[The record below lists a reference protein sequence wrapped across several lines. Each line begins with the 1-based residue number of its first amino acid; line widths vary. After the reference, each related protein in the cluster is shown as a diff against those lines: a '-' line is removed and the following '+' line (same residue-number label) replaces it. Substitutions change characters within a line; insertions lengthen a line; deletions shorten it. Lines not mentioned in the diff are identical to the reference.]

1 MTHSDA
7 RRPVAPKF
15 MRRPAVGPTTETRLR
30 VDPVACEG
38 IGLCA
43 HLAASIVELDR
54 WGYPVIAGEALAR
67 PEIGDARSAVRG
79 CPRRALW
86 LETTPRGSAGWS

>member
-1 MTHSDA
+1 MS
-7 RRPVAPKF
+7 RAPAG
-15 MRRPAVGPTTETRLR
+15 RLRLR

-43 HLAASIVELDR
+43 HVADRVVALDR
-54 WGYPVIAGEALAR
+54 WGYPIVDGDLDAG
-67 PEIGDARSAVRG
+67 SAVRAARRAVRA

-86 LETTPRGSAGWS
+86 LEAADQRR

>member
-1 MTHSDA
+1 MS
-7 RRPVAPKF
+7 RAPE
-15 MRRPAVGPTTETRLR
+15 VTQRLR

-43 HLAASIVELDR
+43 QVADRLIELDR
-54 WGYPVIAGEALAR
+54 WGYPIVAGDLDRSQVKEAR
-67 PEIGDARSAVRG
+67 RAVRA

-86 LETTPRGSAGWS
+86 LEENAEGDRR

>member
-1 MTHSDA
+1 
-7 RRPVAPKF
+7 
-15 MRRPAVGPTTETRLR
+15 MRRVRVESRLR

-43 HLAASIVELDR
+43 QISAAVSLDR
-54 WGYPVIAGEALAR
+54 WGYPVLGPVVDGA
-67 PEIGDARSAVRG
+67 DARTASRAVRA

-86 LETTPRGSAGWS
+86 LEPVDGDA

>member
-1 MTHSDA
+1 MTPSDA
-7 RRPVAPKF
+7 RRPVAPMF
-15 MRRPAVGPTTETRLR
+15 MRRPAAGPATETRLR

-54 WGYPVIAGEALAR
+54 WGYPIVTTEALAR
-67 PEIGDARSAVRG
+67 PELGTARSAVRG

-86 LETTPRGSAGWS
+86 LETTTRQPGG